1 MNAEPTP
8 LSERLKQ
15 LDAVTQAQGMPAF
28 DLDAAVRGG
37 ERRQQRRSIAGTAA
51 ATVGAGLVAAALFAG
66 GAHWNAF
73 WDVDSDPAPS
83 AVPVDLVYAQR
94 GDSVTV
100 SRGRDP
106 LARVTVTSAAIDAE
120 GHGTVAMR
128 VESDAGFVIQLS
140 DFIWAG
146 ESLDRLTAATSMTV
160 DGSQTINWTY
170 DGVSEGELAWVRP
183 GTDRLAGVWSVGAG
197 DSGAVGAVAADRSW
211 YLQVGSAVTVYE
223 GVEPQARMTVSSV
236 AVGRTVGA
244 AHVSVTAHD
253 RYELRAD
260 DFVWAEES
268 GPQHAPLADDWRSL
282 SVRDDAVNTGD
293 LRFAGVGEGYLL
305 WAPDGRE
312 TAGVWLSPAVAG

>member
-8 LSERLKQ
+8 LSKRLKQ
-15 LDAVTQAQGMPAF
+15 LDAVTQAQGMPEF

-66 GAHWNAF
+66 GVHWNAF
-73 WDVDSDPAPS
+73 WGEDPDPAPS
-83 AVPVDLVYAQR
+83 AAPADLVYAQH

-106 LARVTVTSAAIDAE
+106 LARVTVSSVAVDGNGRGTVEVMVDSDAE
-120 GHGTVAMR
+120 
-128 VESDAGFVIQLS
+128 FVLPLS
-140 DFIWAG
+140 DFVWAG
-146 ESLDRLTAATSMTV
+146 DSLDRLSGAAAVTV
-160 DGSQTINWTY
+160 DGFRTVRWTY
-170 DGVSEGELAWVRP
+170 EGVSDGELAWTVP
-183 GTDRLAGVWSVGAG
+183 GTDRLAGVWSVG
-197 DSGAVGAVAADRSW
+197 DRVEPVAADRSW

-223 GVEPQARMTVSSV
+223 GVEPQARVTVSSV

-253 RYELRAD
+253 GYELRAD

-282 SVRDDAVNTGD
+282 SARGDAVNTGD

-305 WAPDGRE
+305 WAPDGLE
-312 TAGVWLSPAVAG
+312 TAGVWLSPAAG